1 MMQNYQSTA
10 YPNGTPQLPISRS
23 FVIQIEAHVE
33 INKGQFNGRIE
44 HIVTGKSTWFH
55 SLSEL
60 LAFIENNI

>member
-1 MMQNYQSTA
+1 MQNYQPTF
-10 YPNGTPQLPISRS
+10 YPNGPPQLPVNRS
-23 FVIQIEAHVE
+23 FVIQIEAQVV
-33 INKGQFNGRIE
+33 INKGQFNGRVE

>member
-1 MMQNYQSTA
+1 MQNNQPTVYSDD
-10 YPNGTPQLPISRS
+10 PPFLPASRS
-23 FVIQIEAHVE
+23 FVIQIEAHVV

-44 HIVTGKSTWFH
+44 HIVTGKSTRFH